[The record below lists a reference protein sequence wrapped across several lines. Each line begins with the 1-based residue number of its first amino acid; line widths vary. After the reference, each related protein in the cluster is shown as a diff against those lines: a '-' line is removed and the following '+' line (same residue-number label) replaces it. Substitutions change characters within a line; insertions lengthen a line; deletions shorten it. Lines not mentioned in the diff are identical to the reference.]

1 MVAADYLTHG
11 TAHLRNTTLENRV
24 SELREGG
31 PILSA
36 LGKRR
41 VDKITWRS
49 LDAWYERDGQ

>member
-49 LDAWYERDGQ
+49 LDAW